1 MFVRAGTEIR
11 GILNDWDHSFVPSA
25 QHHESDQPFC
35 SVSNSLIRDETLLML
50 GYLQLTWQF
59 MSIDLL
65 DRSRTTHQL
74 LDDLQSL
81 FWVLVYI
88 ALHHCKHNNDY
99 FLIGNKLFDERTED
113 LGVDGPVYNG
123 GMVKEKVL
131 KQRQLEN
138 FSFVCVPLQRLITD
152 LASAWSRYRH
162 YCYLKETAE
171 AKEATSTVG
180 NPTWLRERLDAALN
194 EEEWE
199 DSDFVSDQF
208 PPRTQNDVNR
218 YMDIAAA
225 RQNDRRL
232 EGDRPKCTVDE
243 ELRQKLSRRVR
254 IRSSMGDKK
263 RAISQVEGDDLLGR
277 DSQRANKRLK
287 LTNQNSSKI
296 SSKIQSTRSHTRK
309 KKIAKG
315 GRDTGI
321 ARI

>member
-1 MFVRAGTEIR
+1 M
-11 GILNDWDHSFVPSA
+11 
-25 QHHESDQPFC
+25 
-35 SVSNSLIRDETLLML
+35 
-50 GYLQLTWQF
+50 
-59 MSIDLL
+59 
-65 DRSRTTHQL
+65 
-74 LDDLQSL
+74 
-81 FWVLVYI
+81 
-88 ALHHCKHNNDY
+88 
-99 FLIGNKLFDERTED
+99 
-113 LGVDGPVYNG
+113 
-123 GMVKEKVL
+123 
-131 KQRQLEN
+131 
-138 FSFVCVPLQRLITD
+138 
-152 LASAWSRYRH
+152 
-162 YCYLKETAE
+162 
-171 AKEATSTVG
+171 
-180 NPTWLRERLDAALN
+180 
-194 EEEWE
+194 
-199 DSDFVSDQF
+199 SDQF